1 MTMTKG
7 RWRGPGGRAGLL
19 VLMAALIPLPVAASE
34 AAPASQTTP
43 TVKTTSLHDAVA
55 REAVKAA
62 KAPATRTSERR
73 ADKASAD
80 KGTAAFFKSGPGI
93 AVLAVMAVGT
103 GYALYSVQH
112 DRITSP
118 GRK

>member
-1 MTMTKG
+1 VTMTKG

-19 VLMAALIPLPVAASE
+19 VLMAALIALPVAASD
-34 AAPASQTTP
+34 AAPAQSTP

-62 KAPATRTSERR
+62 KAPVARTSERR

-80 KGTAAFFKSGPGI
+80 KGSAAFFKTAPGI
-93 AVLAVMAVGT
+93 AVLAVMAAGT
-103 GYALYSVQH
+103 GYALYSLNH
-112 DRITSP
+112 DKITSP

>member
-1 MTMTKG
+1 MTMTKC
-7 RWRGPGGRAGLL
+7 RWRGPTGRVGLL
-19 VLMAALIPLPVAASE
+19 VLTAALIPLPVAASD
-34 AAPASQTTP
+34 AAQGQTTP
-43 TVKTTSLHDAVA
+43 TVKTTSLHDAVE

-62 KAPATRTSERR
+62 KAPAVRTSERR
-73 ADKASAD
+73 ADKAD

-103 GYALYSVQH
+103 GYAIYSANH
-112 DRITSP
+112 DKISSP

>member
-34 AAPASQTTP
+34 AAPAEPTP

-62 KAPATRTSERR
+62 KAPAMRTSERR
-73 ADKASAD
+73 AAKAGAD

-103 GYALYSVQH
+103 GYAIYSANH
-112 DRITSP
+112 DKITSP

>member
-1 MTMTKG
+1 
-7 RWRGPGGRAGLL
+7 
-19 VLMAALIPLPVAASE
+19 MAALMPLPVAASE
-34 AAPASQTTP
+34 AAPAQTTP

-62 KAPATRTSERR
+62 KAPVTRTSEHR

-103 GYALYSVQH
+103 GYAIYSVQH

>member
-1 MTMTKG
+1 M
-7 RWRGPGGRAGLL
+7 GLL
-19 VLMAALIPLPVAASE
+19 VLTAALIPLPVAASD
-34 AAPASQTTP
+34 AAQGQTTP
-43 TVKTTSLHDAVA
+43 TVKTSLHDAVA

-62 KAPATRTSERR
+62 KTPAVRTSERR
-73 ADKASAD
+73 ADKAD

-103 GYALYSVQH
+103 GYAIYSAQH
-112 DRITSP
+112 DRISSP

>member
-34 AAPASQTTP
+34 AAPAQTTP
-43 TVKTTSLHDAVA
+43 TVKTTSLHDAAA

-62 KAPATRTSERR
+62 KAPVARTSERR
-73 ADKASAD
+73 ADKAD

-103 GYALYSVQH
+103 GYAIYSVQH